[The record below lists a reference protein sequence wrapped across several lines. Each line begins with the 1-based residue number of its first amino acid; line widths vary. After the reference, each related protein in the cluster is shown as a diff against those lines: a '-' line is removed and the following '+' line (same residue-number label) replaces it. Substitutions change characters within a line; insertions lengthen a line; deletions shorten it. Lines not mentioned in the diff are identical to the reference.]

1 MTLINDEFVKEDSK
15 KMHSFSCKENTLQ
28 MHSFS
33 CQKL

>member
-15 KMHSFSCKENTLQ
+15 KIYTLQ
-28 MHSFS
+28 IHSFS